1 MQILAVIHNARIPNR
16 WPGGKARQVVIPGGR
31 LWRRWS
37 PALGPAYNP
46 LAMRID
52 QLRHNPDLVGEIA
65 NTLNASW
72 GDLPPWSTT
81 DKIRER
87 LLAGSGDADFPHVLV
102 AVSESGTFAA
112 TGSVKLYELPSRPA
126 MVHWVG
132 EIFVRPEH
140 RGKGLGSKVTRAL
153 SEYAFARG
161 VQDLYLYTPDQQS
174 LYARLGWAEI
184 STETVNNEVVSIM
197 VLSSET

>member
-1 MQILAVIHNARIPNR
+1 
-16 WPGGKARQVVIPGGR
+16 
-31 LWRRWS
+31 
-37 PALGPAYNP
+37 
-46 LAMRID
+46 MRID

-72 GDLPPWSTT
+72 GDLSPWSTT

-87 LLAGSGDADFPHVLV
+87 LLAGSGDEDFPHGLV

-140 RGKGLGSKVTRAL
+140 RGKGLGSIVTRAL

-197 VLSSET
+197 VLSTET